1 MQRIFTLILVLLSC
15 TKFLGQAPEKISYQA
30 IIRNADQSLVSASK
44 VNLKMVLRQKSVTGA
59 VIYEE
64 THATSTND
72 NGLVSLEI
80 GQGTESTGN
89 FSKIPWVEGPFF
101 LEIQA
106 DVNGGTNYELMG
118 VSELLSVP
126 YALHANT
133 AEKLSGD
140 AGEYAKKASIVQFK
154 YSRAIAPTDI
164 GNTIECTS
172 SATLTLTKDFN
183 MESGETINLEAHNGA
198 VLTIMADTGVTINY
212 TVDGEV
218 GLVSDPRTVRFGLLR
233 KIADN
238 AFIISGQ

>member
-1 MQRIFTLILVLLSC
+1 MKWNLSFVFLLLSC
-15 TKFLGQAPEKISYQA
+15 TRFLAQAPEKMSYQA
-30 IIRNADQSLVSASK
+30 IMRNADQSLVSASK
-44 VNLKMVLRQKSVTGA
+44 VNLIMVLRQKSVTGA

-64 THATSTND
+64 THSTSTND

-80 GQGTESTGN
+80 GKGTESIGD
-89 FSKIPWVEGPFF
+89 FSMIPWAEGPFF

-133 AEKLSGD
+133 AQKLAGG
-140 AGEYAKKASIVQFK
+140 AGEYASKAKIVSFK
-154 YSRAIAPTDI
+154 FNRDILPTDI

-183 MESGETINLEAHNGA
+183 MEIGETINLEAHNGA
-198 VLTIMADTGVTINY
+198 VLNIMADTGVTINY
-212 TVDGEV
+212 TIDGEAD
-218 GLVSDPRTVRFGLLR
+218 LVSDPRTVRFGLLR
-233 KIADN
+233 KIAIN